1 MAGKLNLKI
10 NQGETF
16 RHTLLWK
23 DSNEVAIDLTG
34 YTARMHVRAK
44 IEDTSTLIVLT
55 TENGRIV
62 ISNPAQGEIKLYIS
76 ATDTTTMTW
85 TSGVYDLE
93 MVNAGGDVIRLIEGK
108 VSVTKEVTR

>member
-23 DSNEVAIDLTG
+23 DSSEVAINLTG
-34 YTARMHVRAK
+34 YTARMHIRGK
-44 IEDTSTLIVLT
+44 LEDTTTLLELT
-55 TENGRIV
+55 TENGRIL
-62 ISNPAQGEIKLYIS
+62 ITNPTIGEIKLYIS
-76 ATDTTTMTW
+76 ATDTSSIKW
-85 TSGVYDLE
+85 IAGVYDLE
-93 MVNAGGDVIRLIEGK
+93 MISGSDVIRLVEGK